1 MSEKTEGT
9 FKIKSKKK
17 LTDQELGAKNREPLV
32 NTPNNVTKV
41 IIPKDPKDA
50 VQTQETNVGD
60 AIVKKQE
67 DTKDS
72 EGVAE
77 EVRPAEEELT
87 SPIQEITEESKKE
100 EQKEVKPEPI
110 LVQPELPESVTK
122 LVDFMKETGGTMQ
135 DYIRLNTNYDDVDR
149 DVLVK
154 EYYKSTKPHLSAE
167 EIDFMIDDSFAFDED
182 IDEERDIRRKKLA
195 YKEEVAKAR
204 KFLKDTKDKYYD
216 EIKLNSPRLSE
227 NQQKASDFF
236 NRYKEDQKR
245 NAANHEKFKANTNQ
259 LLNEQFEGF
268 DFNLGDKKFRYGIQ
282 NVSQVAEKQS
292 DISNFIGKFL
302 GKDGMIE
309 DTAGYHKALYAG
321 ANADKIA
328 NHFYEQGK
336 ADAIRDVVNKSNNTS
351 SVARK
356 AAPTGA
362 AKFGAY
368 TVKSV
373 SGADSSKLK
382 IKKFK
387 NY

>member
-1 MSEKTEGT
+1 MNEKTEGS
-9 FKIKSKKK
+9 FKIKSRKKMSDK
-17 LTDQELGAKNREPLV
+17 EIAAKNKEPLV
-32 NTPNNVTKV
+32 DIPSNVTKV
-41 IIPKDPKDA
+41 VIPKEKEDA
-50 VQTQETNVGD
+50 VQEPSTEEVDVHESSG
-60 AIVKKQE
+60 
-67 DTKDS
+67 DS
-72 EGVAE
+72 EEVVE
-77 EVRPAEEELT
+77 EVSEPV
-87 SPIQEITEESKKE
+87 IKEITEESK
-100 EQKEVKPEPI
+100 EQKEEVTPEP
-110 LVQPELPESVTK
+110 VVAQAELPESVNK
-122 LVDFMKETGGTMQ
+122 LVDFMRETGGTMQ

-216 EIKLNSPRLSE
+216 EIKLNSPKLSGD
-227 NQQKASDFF
+227 QQKASDFF
-236 NRYKEDQKR
+236 NRYKEDQER

-259 LLNEQFEGF
+259 LLNDEFEGF
-268 DFNLGDKKFRYGIQ
+268 DFNLGDKKFRYGVQ
-282 NVSQVAEKQS
+282 NPSQVAQKQS

-351 SVARK
+351 SSARK

>member
-1 MSEKTEGT
+1 MNEKTEGS
-9 FKIKSKKK
+9 FKIKSRKK
-17 LTDQELGAKNREPLV
+17 LSDKEIAAKNKEPLV
-32 NTPNNVTKV
+32 DIPSNVTKV
-41 IIPKDPKDA
+41 VIPKEKEDA
-50 VQTQETNVGD
+50 VQEPSTEEVDVHESSG
-60 AIVKKQE
+60 
-67 DTKDS
+67 DS
-72 EGVAE
+72 EEVVE
-77 EVRPAEEELT
+77 EVSEPV
-87 SPIQEITEESKKE
+87 IKEITEESK
-100 EQKEVKPEPI
+100 EQKEEVTPEP
-110 LVQPELPESVTK
+110 VVAQAELPESVNK
-122 LVDFMKETGGTMQ
+122 LVDFMRETGGTMQ

-216 EIKLNSPRLSE
+216 EIKLNSPKLSGD
-227 NQQKASDFF
+227 QQKAADFF

-259 LLNEQFEGF
+259 LLNDEFEGF
-268 DFNLGDKKFRYGIQ
+268 DFNLGDKKFRYGVQ
-282 NVSQVAEKQS
+282 NPSQVAQKQS

-351 SVARK
+351 SSARK

>member
-1 MSEKTEGT
+1 MSEVKTEGS
-9 FKIKSKKK
+9 FKIKSRPK
-17 LTDQELGAKNREPLV
+17 LTDEQLAAKNKEPLIDV
-32 NTPNNVTKV
+32 PSNVTRV
-41 IIPKDPKDA
+41 VIPKEGKDTI
-50 VQTQETNVGD
+50 Q
-60 AIVKKQE
+60 
-67 DTKDS
+67 DS
-72 EGVAE
+72 IAE
-77 EVRPAEEELT
+77 EVNVDKPVEDSAEVIEKVSE
-87 SPIQEITEESKKE
+87 PVIKEITEESE
-100 EQKEVKPEPI
+100 PQKEIVKPEPV
-110 LVQPELPESVTK
+110 LVQPEIPESVNK
-122 LVDFMKETGGTMQ
+122 LVDFMRETGGTMQ

-154 EYYKSTKPHLSAE
+154 EYYKSTKPHLSTE
-167 EIDFMIDDSFAFDED
+167 EIDFMIDDSFAFDEEV
-182 IDEERDIRRKKLA
+182 DEERDIRRKKLA

-204 KFLKDTKDKYYD
+204 KFLNDTKDKYYD
-216 EIKLNSPRLSE
+216 EIKLNSPSLSQD
-227 NQQKASDFF
+227 QQKASDFF
-236 NRYKEDQKR
+236 NRYKEDQER

-268 DFNLGDKKFRYGIQ
+268 DFNLGDKKFRYGVQ
-282 NVSQVAEKQS
+282 NVSQLAEKQS

-351 SVARK
+351 SSARK

>member
-1 MSEKTEGT
+1 MNEKTEGS
-9 FKIKSKKK
+9 FKIKSRPK
-17 LTDQELGAKNREPLV
+17 LTDEQLAAKNKEPLIDV
-32 NTPNNVTKV
+32 PSNVTRV
-41 IIPKDPKDA
+41 VIPKEDKDA
-50 VQTQETNVGD
+50 VQEPST
-60 AIVKKQE
+60 
-67 DTKDS
+67 
-72 EGVAE
+72 E
-77 EVRPAEEELT
+77 EVDVDKPAGDSAEVVEEVSE
-87 SPIQEITEESKKE
+87 PVIKEITEESEPKKE
-100 EQKEVKPEPI
+100 IVQPEPV
-110 LVQPELPESVTK
+110 LAQPELPESVNK
-122 LVDFMKETGGTMQ
+122 LVDFMRETGGTMQ

-204 KFLKDTKDKYYD
+204 KFLNDTKDKYYD
-216 EIKLNSPRLSE
+216 EIKLNSSSLSPD
-227 NQQKASDFF
+227 QQKASDFF
-236 NRYKEDQKR
+236 NRYKEDQER

-259 LLNEQFEGF
+259 LLNEDFEGF
-268 DFNLGDKKFRYGIQ
+268 DFNLGDKKFRYGVQ
-282 NVSQVAEKQS
+282 NVSQVAQKQS

-351 SVARK
+351 SSARK